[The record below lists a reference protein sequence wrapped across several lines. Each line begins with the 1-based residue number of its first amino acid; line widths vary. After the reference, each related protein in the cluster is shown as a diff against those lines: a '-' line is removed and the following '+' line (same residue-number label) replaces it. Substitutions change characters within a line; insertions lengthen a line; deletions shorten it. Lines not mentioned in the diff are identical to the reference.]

1 MDRQTRTVWLNHW
14 FSTAYNIIKL
24 IKEDNAIDFHIIGT
38 NENNISVLKNVCD
51 KWYSEP
57 EKISGDDYVEF
68 CLEFCKEHSVDVFLP
83 HRHFQAISKR
93 KKWFEDL
100 NVAVVVDD
108 YSKIAILNNK
118 AEAYKF
124 FQTEASFSVPEHYVV
139 CDIEGFKKAY
149 NELSEKYGQVCTKF
163 VHDEGGK
170 SYRLIDNTR
179 KGYSALF
186 KKQNTRMTLDALEEA
201 LREKEKFSPLM
212 VMPYLEGDEI
222 SADCLKTRQG
232 IIIIPRIKST
242 TRFERIE
249 FDNHTIEMCEKI
261 FDLVDL
267 EMPCNI
273 QFKYRKDVP
282 YFLEINTRMS
292 GGIHMACAATGVN
305 IPNIAVNKVLGI
317 DKEWSLRKVGRTVSQ
332 VEIPVIL

>member
-1 MDRQTRTVWLNHW
+1 MGRQTKNVWLNHW

-24 IKEDNAIDFHIIGT
+24 IKKDDSLDFHIIGT
-38 NENNISVLKNVCD
+38 NENNISVLKDVCD
-51 KWYSEP
+51 EWYSEP

-68 CLEFCKEHSVDVFLP
+68 CLEFCQDHNIDVFLP
-83 HRHFQAISKR
+83 HRHFGAISKR
-93 KKWFEDL
+93 KQWFEDI

-108 YSKIAILNNK
+108 YSKISLLNDK
-118 AEAYKF
+118 ARAYDF
-124 FQTEASFSVPEHYVV
+124 FAHQTFLSVPEHYVV
-139 CDIEGFKKAY
+139 CNIDEFKEAY
-149 NELSEKYGQVCTKF
+149 NALYEKYGQVCTKF

-186 KKQNTRMTLDALEEA
+186 KKQNTRMTLDTLEEA

-222 SADCLKTRQG
+222 SADCLKTQQG

-242 TRFERIE
+242 TRFEKIE
-249 FDNHTIEMCEKI
+249 FDNHIIELCENI
-261 FDLVDL
+261 YGVIEL

-273 QFKYRKDVP
+273 QFKYRGEVP

-292 GGIHMACAATGVN
+292 GGIHMACAGTGVN

-317 DKEWSLRKVGRTVSQ
+317 NKSWDLKQESRTVSQ
-332 VEIPVIL
+332 VEIPVVL